1 MCDNR
6 PSRIGVKRT
15 VSESIS
21 RESEDRLADEFAA
34 QAGNPDFVL
43 SLARGLRVIE
53 SFEGHHAGRSI
64 VEIAQTTGLS
74 RAAIRRI
81 LLTLELLGYVER
93 SRQVYRPK
101 TQMLRLGFSFLSS
114 SSVVEAAR
122 PVLERITERLHESS
136 SMSMLDGGQIV
147 YVARSAASRILAAGL
162 SVGSR
167 LPAYCTSM
175 GRVLLAA
182 LPDGELEAYLR
193 ELKPNAYT
201 PKTITR
207 IVQLKKAI
215 QQVRKDGYAIVDEE
229 LEAGLRSI
237 AVPVSTRS
245 NQVVAAINVGT
256 HVSRV
261 DRATLVNQCLPA
273 LREGARALR
282 NVLI

>member
-1 MCDNR
+1 MSAAR
-6 PSRIGVKRT
+6 RHPAAPP
-15 VSESIS
+15 
-21 RESEDRLADEFAA
+21 ADEFAPH
-34 QAGNPDFVL
+34 AGNPDFVL
-43 SLARGLRVIE
+43 SLARGLRAIE
-53 SFEGHHAGRSI
+53 SFEGHHQGRSV
-64 VEIAQTTGLS
+64 VEIARSTGLS

-81 LLTLELLGYVER
+81 LKTLELLGYVER
-93 SRQVYRPK
+93 SRQVYRLK
-101 TQMLRLGFSFLSS
+101 TQVLRLGFSFLSS

-122 PVLERITERLHESS
+122 PILEHITEQLHESS

-175 GRVLLAA
+175 GRVLLSS
-182 LPDGELEAYLR
+182 LSDDKLNAYLR
-193 ELKPNAYT
+193 DLKPKAYT
-201 PKTITR
+201 SKTLTR
-207 IVQLKKAI
+207 IPQIKKAI
-215 QQVRKDGYAIVDEE
+215 LQVREDGYAIVDEE

-245 NQVVAAINVGT
+245 NHVVAAINVGT

-261 DRATLVNQCLPA
+261 DRATLLRQCLPA
-273 LREGARALR
+273 LETGARSLR